1 MNQTI
6 PSYTPEHLGKRS
18 TGPITQVDRIPWAG
32 GPVEVE
38 LSCDEFTSLCPVT
51 AQPDFGT
58 IVLRFSPRKW
68 LVESKSLKLYLWQF
82 RERGV
87 FSETL
92 VVSIA
97 DDLFAQLEPEWLEV
111 EGTFKSRGGIA
122 IHAKARRVADEG

>member
-1 MNQTI
+1 MNQSTF
-6 PSYTPEHLGKRS
+6 SYTPEYLGKRS
-18 TGPITQVDRIPWAG
+18 TGPISKVDRIPWTG
-32 GPVEVE
+32 GSIEVE

-58 IVLRFSPRKW
+58 VVVRFSPRKW
-68 LVESKSLKLYLWQF
+68 LVESKSLKLYLWQY

-92 VVSIA
+92 VAGIA

-111 EGTFKSRGGIA
+111 EGTFKSRGGIS
-122 IHAKARRVADEG
+122 IHAKARRTAD